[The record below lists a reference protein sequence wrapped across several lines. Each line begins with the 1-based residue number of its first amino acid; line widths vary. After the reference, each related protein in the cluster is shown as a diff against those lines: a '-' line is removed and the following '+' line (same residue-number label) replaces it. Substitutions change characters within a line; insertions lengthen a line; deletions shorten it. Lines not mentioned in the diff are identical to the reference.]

1 MRVAEANIKVEVR
14 AREATGEAQ
23 TKERSIASDSVR
35 TAWTGRSVALCS
47 DWFYKPV
54 MATAAGINLQSRVT
68 DLYGVGPERAAQLA
82 RLKIFTVGDLLL
94 HRPHRYEER
103 RNAQNIRDL
112 ALKQPALVRGKVV
125 ALGIKRYRK
134 GMRSVFELI
143 LDDGTARLHCQW
155 WDLPFMESYFNQGD
169 EVVAYGKPKS
179 LKPRTMDHPET
190 EVIEAG
196 EELSIHMNRIVP
208 IYPLT
213 EGLPQRWLRSLIWRT
228 LPRFVRELA
237 ENGFNQPVTGLPARD
252 AAIQAIH
259 FPN

>member
-1 MRVAEANIKVEVR
+1 M
-14 AREATGEAQ
+14 
-23 TKERSIASDSVR
+23 
-35 TAWTGRSVALCS
+35 
-47 DWFYKPV
+47 
-54 MATAAGINLQSRVT
+54 MATAAGMNLQSRVT

-82 RLKIFTVGDLLL
+82 RLKILTIGDLLL
-94 HRPHRYEER
+94 HRPLRYEDR
-103 RNAQNIRDL
+103 RHALNIRDL

-134 GMRSVFELI
+134 GTRSVFELI

-155 WDLPFMESYFNQGD
+155 WNLPFMESYFGQGD

-208 IYPLT
+208 IYPRCR
-213 EGLPQRWLRSLIWRT
+213 GLFVNWERMASTNPCRGCPDAMRRFKQFIFPTSWPKPRQLANGWRWMNFWPCSSK
-228 LPRFVRELA
+228 F
-237 ENGFNQPVTGLPARD
+237 RD
-252 AAIQAIH
+252 AAVISNKRPRPCRAAGIMH
-259 FPN
+259 